1 MAEAWSSTAGAGL
14 GPAHGQDRGWGR
26 VPMMSNVRACVSVR
40 GEEYKKEGEEIVF
53 VCVII

>member
-26 VPMMSNVRACVSVR
+26 VPMSDVHACVRAHVR
-40 GEEYKKEGEEIVF
+40 VASGGSSRTTQEESCIQ
-53 VCVII
+53 